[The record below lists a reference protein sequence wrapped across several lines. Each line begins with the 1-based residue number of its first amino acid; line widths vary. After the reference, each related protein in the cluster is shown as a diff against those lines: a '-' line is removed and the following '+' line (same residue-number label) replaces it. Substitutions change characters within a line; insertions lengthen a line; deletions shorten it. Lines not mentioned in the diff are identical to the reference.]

1 MAQPNKGDRELTQ
14 SRLAR
19 DVYNE
24 VRKRAAAQGVSISQY
39 IADTMARHVDRPDL
53 VWVRPSDQLQLSA

>member
-24 VRKRAAAQGVSISQY
+24 VKKRAATQGVSISQY
-39 IADTMARHVDRPDL
+39 IADVMAVHVDRPDL
-53 VWVRPSDQLQLSA
+53 VWVRPDQLKLSA

>member
-1 MAQPNKGDRELTQ
+1 MAQPHKGDRELTQ

-24 VRKRAAAQGVSISQY
+24 VKQRAGDKGVSISQY
-39 IADTMARHVDRPDL
+39 IADVMAMHVGRPDL
-53 VWVRPSDQLQLSA
+53 VWVRPDQLKLSA

>member
-1 MAQPNKGDRELTQ
+1 MAQPHKGDRELIQ

-24 VRKRAAAQGVSISQY
+24 VKKRAAHEGVSISQY
-39 IADTMARHVDRPDL
+39 IADAMAEHVGRPDL
-53 VWVRPSDQLQLSA
+53 VWTRPDQIQLSA